1 MGLIK
6 QKTISNL
13 NNLILEY
20 NNYLQKKLTFVFE
33 EDGVRTSDLNSDKQ
47 FQTIR
52 NQATTKT
59 FNVSRI
65 KMPLKKAMTI
75 ISEINNKSDNNL
87 SESSVSNISILKKRS
102 NLNPRSIHVNNLP
115 AKENESS
122 KIEVEDITFDKIKQE
137 SLFNKKFGDKRTRTL
152 IILIMSLFII
162 VPFFDE
168 DWLSASSNSYISYS
182 NYIDNFFIYYNSTD
196 YSYQRDNIKQTLLK
210 NIDQATNALF
220 PILNVT
226 IMNDNFYINKS
237 LLNYT
242 FRVNELAY
250 DLSEM
255 RYSLITYS
263 IKTQSQYIGYC
274 GLARTIFLILIIL
287 ILNSVFD
294 NDAKRLVVDPLEIM
308 IEIVERVAKD
318 PINAKNVEQLQMG
331 MKNLASKMEN
341 KTKTKNEKVEFESY
355 EIRIIKTSIIKIAS
369 LLATGFGEAGC
380 EMIQQNM
387 NSNQE
392 LNPMLKGKK
401 KIAIFGFC
409 DIRNFAEIN
418 EALQQEIMVFV
429 NEIADIVHS
438 CVDNFGGAA
447 NKNIGD
453 AFLVAW
459 KLKDTDT
466 FIDAKGELT
475 LKTDSE
481 NARFMADQA
490 LLAFLSIIININK
503 SDKILKYRKNKKIL
517 KRIQHFKVQM
527 GFGLQIG
534 WAIEGAI
541 GSSYKVDAS
550 YLSPYVNMAARL
562 EAATRIYGVSL
573 LLSGELHNLLS
584 NELKTICRKID
595 TVTVKGSI
603 KPIDIYTVDVNL
615 NLKPEKIQD
624 YELTLKQKRD
634 VNREKRENILKGVVI
649 EGSIG
654 RFIMQ
659 KTDFKEL
666 LKNKKSEYFSPV
678 FDEALTYYLNGDWK
692 NAFKK
697 FEDCLFLVEK
707 DGPTTNLLNYIQAN
721 NYIPPIKFN
730 RCREL
735 TSKV

>member
-1 MGLIK
+1 
-6 QKTISNL
+6 
-13 NNLILEY
+13 
-20 NNYLQKKLTFVFE
+20 
-33 EDGVRTSDLNSDKQ
+33 
-47 FQTIR
+47 
-52 NQATTKT
+52 
-59 FNVSRI
+59 
-65 KMPLKKAMTI
+65 
-75 ISEINNKSDNNL
+75 
-87 SESSVSNISILKKRS
+87 
-102 NLNPRSIHVNNLP
+102 
-115 AKENESS
+115 
-122 KIEVEDITFDKIKQE
+122 
-137 SLFNKKFGDKRTRTL
+137 
-152 IILIMSLFII
+152 MSLFII

-226 IMNDNFYINKS
+226 IMNDNFYINTS